1 MDMFFE
7 RKRFWQT
14 KWFYGLILGL
24 FVLGYSANL
33 MLNSSEEEVPDKES
47 GEASVQ
53 TDYGLEEDNPV
64 SEEEN
69 DEDAIVDEAE
79 ADVDEVYLLRAE
91 NGVVKLYYCD
101 GNAGDVFL
109 RDTEIQY
116 ELLGEEDQEL
126 FQRGTDLMTKE
137 ELEEFLQDFES

>member
-33 MLNSSEEEVPDKES
+33 MLESSDSEMSDKKS

-53 TDYGLEEDNPV
+53 TDYGLKEDDSV
-64 SEEEN
+64 SAAGAE
-69 DEDAIVDEAE
+69 DEPIPDGTE
-79 ADVDEVYLLRAE
+79 VDEVYILRE
-91 NGVVKLYYCD
+91 EDGIVKLYYCD

-116 ELLGEEDQEL
+116 ALLGEDDQEL